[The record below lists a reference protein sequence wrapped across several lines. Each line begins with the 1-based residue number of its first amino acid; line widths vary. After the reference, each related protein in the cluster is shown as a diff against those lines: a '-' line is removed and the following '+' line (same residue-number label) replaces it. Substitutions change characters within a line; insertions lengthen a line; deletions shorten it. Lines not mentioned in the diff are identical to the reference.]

1 MKDFKK
7 ASILLLKRNGFWII
21 LSLLAVLIFTFFAT
35 NDSIED
41 ITNWYGNAF
50 YGIEQAA
57 QGQLDASVYY
67 KGGYEDKIK
76 AKYPKKLPAEVFE
89 TYDDLYEQAE
99 KIYNDNIDSEDYQ
112 DLNYAIKD
120 YERLRFNKDENSY
133 SYIESSFKDGQV
145 VLARQE
151 YAVINLVLF
160 FGLILGFLF
169 TSMEHFTPYYEF
181 TRMLPWS
188 KTKTYFSKLG
198 LGTLL
203 VTLAYV
209 VLVGFSVLLWQTSY
223 VSNLLYTGGLL
234 KTLALGLG
242 KNILFFT
249 VVVGLGTVAG
259 NIFGHLGMMVIGLG
273 GPVLLTTD
281 YKILKDMLGLGLD
294 KMDPIFK
301 FEDLIENKFYY
312 PLYAPIEGLFYNK
325 DQMLVG
331 FAIFSLII
339 FALGLYWTSTAKAER
354 SGMVLLKKSVSH
366 FAFFMA
372 VVTSVAFFGQIFNTF
387 VNTRGLIMLPIYA
400 VIGFIF
406 YKLYKIFFN
415 IKIGV

>member
-7 ASILLLKRNGFWII
+7 ASILLLKRNGFWLL
-21 LSLLAVLIFTFFAT
+21 LSLLVVLIFTFFAT
-35 NDSIED
+35 NDSIEV
-41 ITNWYGNAF
+41 TTRWYSDAF

-57 QGQLDASVYY
+57 QGELDGSVYY
-67 KGGYEDKIK
+67 KGTHVDKLK
-76 AKYPKKLPAEVFE
+76 AKYPKKLPVEIFE
-89 TYDDLYEQAE
+89 TYDDLYNQAK
-99 KIYNDNIDSEDYQ
+99 KIYNDNSDSDAYREIKYVLSDY
-112 DLNYAIKD
+112 DT
-120 YERLRFNKDENSY
+120 LRFNLNENSY
-133 SYIESSFKDGQV
+133 RASNFKDGQV
-145 VLARQE
+145 VLAQQE
-151 YAVINLVLF
+151 YVVINVVLF

-242 KNILFFT
+242 KNILFFI

-259 NIFGHLGMMVIGLG
+259 NIFGHLGMMIIGLG
-273 GPVLLTTD
+273 GPMLLTTD

-294 KMDPIFK
+294 KMDAIYK
-301 FEDLIENKFYY
+301 FEDLIDNKFYY
-312 PLYAPIEGLFYNK
+312 PLYVPIEGLFYVKN
-325 DQMLVG
+325 QMLIG

-339 FALGLYWTSTAKAER
+339 FALGLYWTSTARAER
-354 SGMVLLKKSVSH
+354 SGMLILKKSVST

-372 VVTSVAFFGQIFNTF
+372 VVTSVAFFGQVFNTF